1 MDPQSVDRHDVART
15 DWFVASDHGIEIFV
29 RELRP
34 SVPARTSLLLVHG
47 GGPGGVA
54 SFDLPVPGY
63 SLAEAFARVGHLV
76 YVMDARG
83 WGGSTR
89 PPALEQPASAN
100 PPAVRSDEV
109 VRDIDAVV
117 RAIRGED
124 STRRVALLGW
134 ATGGHWCAMYA
145 TQHPAAVSHLVMLNS
160 LYGVD
165 APWQLSRA
173 FEAPNRPGEFDPG
186 TGAYGLR
193 TAPGLLARW
202 DSSIPTADK
211 GEWRDPRVAEAYVRE
226 ALASDPA
233 SGTYTPPAM
242 RIPSGFQL
250 DSYEMSRGRRF
261 WEAGNV
267 RVPTLVVRGERDF
280 WSRPEDLE
288 ALERELAAA
297 PRVRTVT
304 IPGGTHYL
312 FNDRAERG
320 RERFVEE
327 VVEFLAP
334 D

>member
-1 MDPQSVDRHDVART
+1 MAETMART
-15 DWFVASDHGIEIFV
+15 DRFVASDPGVEIFV
-29 RELRP
+29 REVRP
-34 SVPARTSLLLVHG
+34 PVVSRTPLLLVHG
-47 GGPGGVA
+47 GGPGGLA

-63 SLAEAFARVGHLV
+63 SLAETFAGVGHCV

-83 WGGSTR
+83 WGRSTR
-89 PPALEQPASAN
+89 PPALGEPPGAN
-100 PPAVRSDEV
+100 PPAVRSAEV

-117 RAIRGED
+117 RAIRGEH

-145 TQHPAAVSHLVMLNS
+145 THHADAVSGLVMLNS

-165 APWQLSRA
+165 APWELRRA
-173 FEAPNRPGEFDPG
+173 FEAPSRPGAFDPDA
-186 TGAYGLR
+186 GAYDLR
-193 TAPGLLARW
+193 TAQGLLGRW
-202 DSSIPTADK
+202 DRSIPTADK
-211 GEWRDPRVAEAYVRE
+211 AAWRAPAVAEAYVRE

-233 SGTYTPPAM
+233 SGTYTPPAL

-261 WEAGNV
+261 WEAGDV
-267 RVPTLVVRGERDF
+267 CVPTLVVRGERDF

-288 ALERELAAA
+288 ALERELVAA

-312 FNDRAERG
+312 FNDRPECG
-320 RERFVEE
+320 RQRFVEE
-327 VVEFLAP
+327 VVEFLAH